1 LNPKNTKVLITND
14 DGFSAHGINILY
26 EISCRL
32 FKEVWVIAPATEQS
46 GKGHSLTL
54 RNSLKIMQ
62 KSENKFSVNGTPTD
76 CVILGLNHLMK
87 DNPPDLILSGINE
100 GTNLGEA
107 ITYSGTIGAAI
118 EATISGVPAIA
129 FSQEHDKESQINWT
143 TSKNCALELIKKILT
158 FKLPK
163 ATLLNVNFPTKFN
176 KESMIEITR
185 QGSDKIGDNII
196 IETHNMQKTVCKIGA
211 MKKLQRLENG
221 TDIGAIKSGN
231 ISVTPI
237 STDFTNHSVLTDL
250 KKLLYS

>member
-14 DGFSAHGINILY
+14 DGFSAHGIDILY
-26 EISCRL
+26 EISCLL
-32 FKEVWVIAPATEQS
+32 FKDVWLIAPATEQS

-54 RNSLKIMQ
+54 RNSLQIIQ
-62 KSENKFSVNGTPTD
+62 KSEKKFSIDGTPTD

-87 DNPPDLILSGINE
+87 NDPPDLILSGINK
-100 GTNLGEA
+100 GTNLGED

-129 FSQEHDKESQINWT
+129 LSQEYNNDLKTNWS
-143 TSKNCALELIKKILT
+143 TSKNCALELIKKLLT

-163 ATLLNVNFPTKFN
+163 STLLNVNFPIEFN
-176 KESMIEITR
+176 GESMIEITR
-185 QGSDKIGDNII
+185 QGSDKVGDNII
-196 IETHNMQKTVCKIGA
+196 IETHNKRKTVCRIGA
-211 MKKLQRLENG
+211 MKKLQQLEDG

-237 STDFTNHSVLTDL
+237 SIDFTNHSLLKDL
-250 KKLLYS
+250 KALLNP